1 MRACLLRAS
10 LLVTV
15 LALPGA
21 VHAGEPRQ
29 TVTVEAR
36 DVELREVVQKLARD
50 SGRTVT
56 VDPRVSARITLTLRE
71 VSWRDAV
78 SLLAERAGCEVQA
91 LPGGGLYLTRPP
103 RVSIQLAEARLSTAL
118 LLLARLGG
126 RSIVIGPDV
135 QGRATLDLRDVSWAR
150 ALRAVAATHGFAVLE
165 GEDLVT
171 VGQTRGA
178 APPGA
183 EAPVLVGT
191 FRERSEAGLRLEL
204 EGGRA
209 LTVGVPAG
217 GPRRERLEALLRGL
231 RPGDRVAVSLD
242 ERGVEL
248 RDLALERR

>member
-1 MRACLLRAS
+1 MRACLLA
-10 LLVTV
+10 TV

-21 VHAGEPRQ
+21 VRAGEPRQ

-36 DVELREVVQKLARD
+36 DLELREVVRKLARD

-56 VDPRVSARITLTLRE
+56 VDPRVTARVTLTLRE

-78 SLLAERAGCEVQA
+78 TLVAERAGCEVQA

-118 LLLARLGG
+118 LLLARLAG

-171 VGQTRGA
+171 VGQARGA
-178 APPGA
+178 SPPGE
-183 EAPVLVGT
+183 EAPVVVGT
-191 FRERSEAGLRLEL
+191 LRERGEAGLRLEL

-209 LTVGVPAG
+209 LTVGLPAAG
-217 GPRRERLEALLRGL
+217 GRRERLEALLRDL

-242 ERGVEL
+242 EGGAVL
-248 RDLALERR
+248 LDLAVERR